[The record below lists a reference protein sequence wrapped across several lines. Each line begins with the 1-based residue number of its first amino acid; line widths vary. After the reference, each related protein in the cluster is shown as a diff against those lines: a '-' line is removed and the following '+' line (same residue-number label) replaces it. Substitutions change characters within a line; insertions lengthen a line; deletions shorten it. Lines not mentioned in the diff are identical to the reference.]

1 MERWKEI
8 KEERVKG
15 RQIKERKKKSGVMTY
30 QNKHDETANDSASSS
45 RFARS
50 FAVAAG
56 SI

>member
-1 MERWKEI
+1 MEGN
-8 KEERVKG
+8 KG
-15 RQIKERKKKSGVMTY
+15 RKSQRKTNKRNKEKKWCDDL

-45 RFARS
+45 RSARS